1 MEEAGADSVRWRL
14 ACPDRIRVVRLT
26 DDATVVFN
34 PLSWQT
40 HYLNEAAQCVFD
52 ALTAGPLTVGELIAE
67 TVDAHDQLSAK
78 ETDEWTR
85 TLLTHLGDL
94 VTMGLV
100 TREAVVMA

>member
-14 ACPDRIRVVRLT
+14 AYPDRIRVVRLN
-26 DDATVVFN
+26 DAAIVFN

-52 ALTAGPLTVGELIAE
+52 ALTDGPLTMGELIAE
-67 TVDAHDQLSAK
+67 TVDAHDELSAK

>member
-1 MEEAGADSVRWRL
+1 MGEAGADSVRWRL
-14 ACPDRIRVVRLT
+14 TYPDHIRIVRL
-26 DDATVVFN
+26 DDAAIVFN
-34 PLSWQT
+34 PLSWRT

-52 ALTAGPLTVGELIAE
+52 ALSAGPLTVGELIAE
-67 TVDAHDQLSAK
+67 TVDSYDQLSAK

-100 TREAVVMA
+100 TRETDVMA